1 MNDILKVENLNKSYG
16 SRKVINDLSFDIH
29 KGEILCLLGPN
40 GAGKSTTMNVL
51 CGLLDYEKG
60 NIFWSG
66 KKVNTCLNEFKGRL
80 GVVPQDLAIY
90 EDLSAIKNVKF
101 FASLYG
107 LKGNK
112 LENAVKEA
120 LEFVGLK
127 ERQNDKA
134 GTFSGGMKR
143 RLNIACAIAHR
154 PELLIMDEPTVG
166 IDPQSR
172 NHILDSIRKLKN
184 DGMTILYTTHYME
197 EVEEISDRI
206 LIMDS
211 GSIIAQGTKE
221 SLKEEIFNERQFIIE
236 LEDANLIVID
246 EFYKIDGVRDVAVDG
261 NTVTISSLKNVENLD
276 QIIASVLEQDL
287 KIVNLFCRV
296 ATLENVFL
304 KLTGKSLRD

>member
-1 MNDILKVENLNKSYG
+1 MNNILTVENLSKSYG
-16 SRKVINDLSFDIH
+16 SKKVIDDLSFNIY

-51 CGLLDYEKG
+51 CGLLDYENGKIMW
-60 NIFWSG
+60 NG
-66 KKVNTCLNEFKGRL
+66 KKVTTCLNEFKGRL

-90 EDLSAIKNVKF
+90 EDLSARKNVSF

-107 LKGNK
+107 LKGKK
-112 LENAVKEA
+112 LEDAVQEA
-120 LEFVGLK
+120 LDFVGLSD
-127 ERQNDKA
+127 RQNDRA

-154 PELLIMDEPTVG
+154 PDLLIMDEPTVG

-172 NHILDSIRKLKN
+172 NHILDSIRKLK
-184 DGMTILYTTHYME
+184 DHGMTILYTTHYME

-206 LIMDS
+206 LIMDQ
-211 GSIIAQGTKE
+211 GVIIAQGTKE
-221 SLKEEIFNERQFIIE
+221 SLKEEIFNERQFVIE
-236 LEDANLIVID
+236 LEDATDISED
-246 EFYKIDGVRDVAVDG
+246 EFYKIDGVKKVTRDS
-261 NTVTISSLKNVENLD
+261 NTITISSLKNVENLD
-276 QIIASVLEQDL
+276 QIIAAVLRQKL